1 MRFVLSRTSL
11 LVGFG
16 LLLGGILGWWLTRA
30 PRPSAGSPPPS
41 HALTIEKLQAIGRLE
56 VLRYVMRDVV
66 IHRWT
71 YRIPFTESK
80 LLLVVMGEAIVC
92 LDFAQIQVV
101 SRDTVA
107 SRLTLK
113 LPKPYVCQVRLD
125 PAQTKVYDASFSV
138 LEWWQDGEAERMRE
152 ALAAAQDSIRA
163 RISQTFPAELAYA
176 QAEKLL
182 TSLLQETGWQTVQF
196 VH

>member
-16 LLLGGILGWWLTRA
+16 LVLGGILGWWLTREA
-30 PRPSAGSPPPS
+30 RPSGPSPPA

-56 VLRYVMRDVV
+56 VLRYVVRDVV

-80 LLLVVMGEAIVC
+80 LLLVVMGEAVVC
-92 LDFAQIQVV
+92 LDFTQIQVV

-107 SRLTLK
+107 SRLTLR

-125 PAQTKVYDASFSV
+125 PAQMKVYDASFSV
-138 LEWWQDGEAERMRE
+138 VEWWQGGEAERMRE
-152 ALAAAQDSIRA
+152 ALAAAQDSIQT
-163 RISQTFPAELAYA
+163 RITQTFPAELAYA

-196 VH
+196 LH